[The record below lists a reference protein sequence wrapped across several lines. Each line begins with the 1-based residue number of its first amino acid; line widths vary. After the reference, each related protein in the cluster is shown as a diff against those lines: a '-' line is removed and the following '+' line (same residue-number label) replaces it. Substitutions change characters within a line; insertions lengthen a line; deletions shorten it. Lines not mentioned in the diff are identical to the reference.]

1 MKYNFDNV
9 FEMDD
14 YYGILSKYKRMYWQ
28 NNLKPPADNE
38 QRVYDLIIKLR
49 EVPTGKHF
57 STVEDFYA
65 EAREDIDKQL
75 GRETETVKPF

>member
-1 MKYNFDNV
+1 
-9 FEMDD
+9 
-14 YYGILSKYKRMYWQ
+14 
-28 NNLKPPADNE
+28 
-38 QRVYDLIIKLR
+38 
-49 EVPTGKHF
+49 VPTGKHF